1 MIQKKNIMAALQ
13 MYYMRLDILKKKI
26 ADTVAKGT
34 VGGSE
39 EIEAML
45 AMSFIQNEV
54 RDIYQCLRVLE
65 ELLHRD

>member
-1 MIQKKNIMAALQ
+1 MTALQ
-13 MYYMRLDILKKKI
+13 MYYMRLDILKKEI

-34 VGGSE
+34 IGGSE
-39 EIEAML
+39 ELEAML
-45 AMSFIQNEV
+45 AMSLIQTEV